1 MLSGCSEMES
11 FLSVV
16 KPTAEKSPS
25 TTLWVFALRWG
36 NWTRS
41 QSQANGEAPGGSATS
56 ETVGGDSVKAYVLTT
71 GILFG
76 LLTLAH
82 LWRVLEE
89 GPGLATNPWYVL
101 ITLVAA
107 ALCVWAFRLLRIMT
121 RR

>member
-1 MLSGCSEMES
+1 MVGGCSEMDS
-11 FLSVV
+11 FLRVV

-25 TTLWVFALRWG
+25 TTLWVFTLRG
-36 NWTRS
+36 GIGQDPNPRLTVRC
-41 QSQANGEAPGGSATS
+41 GGSATS
-56 ETVGGDSVKAYVLTT
+56 ETIGGDSVKAYVLTT

-121 RR
+121 RG

>member
-16 KPTAEKSPS
+16 KATAEKSPS
-25 TTLWVFALRWG
+25 TTLWVFTLRWG

-41 QSQANGEAPGGSATS
+41 
-56 ETVGGDSVKAYVLTT
+56 T

-76 LLTLAH
+76 LLTLVH

-121 RR
+121 RG